1 MEDDNMDS
9 LVITKYKEILKRD
22 KLPPRI
28 AVKELLER
36 VKKDK
41 MEIAKLMVEND
52 YQKNIID
59 RQAEQLL
66 ATTNYYKT
74 KIMSIQK
81 DLKKELEINSD
92 YTNKIERFVM
102 ENDSIIRDRNN
113 LILLVNELQSK
124 TLISKINKLI
134 YSHRKSK

>member
-1 MEDDNMDS
+1 MDS
-9 LVITKYKEILKRD
+9 LVITKYKEILERD